1 MPGAVQPSG
10 KTTSGRTQP
19 VAAGREIPLG
29 QALLIVLKQTVL
41 SLSLFTNNKKI
52 PFKTIH

>member
-19 VAAGREIPLG
+19 VAGGREIPLG

-41 SLSLFTNNKKI
+41 SLSLFTNI
-52 PFKTIH
+52 

>member
-19 VAAGREIPLG
+19 VAGGREIPLG
-29 QALLIVLKQTVL
+29 QALLIVFKQTVL
-41 SLSLFTNNKKI
+41 RLSLFTNTKKI
-52 PFKTIH
+52 SFKTIH

>member
-19 VAAGREIPLG
+19 VAGGREIPLG

-41 SLSLFTNNKKI
+41 SLSLFTTILKI
-52 PFKTIH
+52 PFQNN